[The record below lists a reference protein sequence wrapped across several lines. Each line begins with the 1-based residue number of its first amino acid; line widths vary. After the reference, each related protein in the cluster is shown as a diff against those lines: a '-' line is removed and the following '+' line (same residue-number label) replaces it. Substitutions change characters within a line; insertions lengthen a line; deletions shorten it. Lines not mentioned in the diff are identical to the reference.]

1 MRMYTSE
8 SMLKGT
14 PRFTR
19 INWSRKQ
26 AREELVSSTAWLKLT
41 PRNIIRVISRGA
53 IAVSI
58 VGVCGIAIYYG
69 TIYHYLVSYW
79 PVSDE
84 IKGVVPRHM
93 FYLARYY
100 EFVNQNPAKELQAL
114 ERAQSMTKD
123 DPGLSDPS
131 SLVDLDIKLR
141 IAKCQYDTGNTVA
154 AAQSLEEILP
164 TIQSMQLGP
173 QVTYADDRY
182 NHTDKWISPDM
193 FMYRLA
199 AILGNIYV
207 GEGSVSRAI
216 QVYSLGLQAVKRMKA
231 GIAGSFNPDHP
242 LDYTAYDNIDLKES
256 LLTLHLGIAFYIAKD
271 YGIAETLL
279 QSTLQSVRRHNVRY
293 EAAPY
298 ITVDPRSFKND
309 WLCLDSRAML
319 YLARMRIDS
328 GNLGDALPW
337 IVSGRKQTTLESTFH
352 LPQCIDCESG
362 LISQLGRIAEAQ
374 GKPKRALRRYR
385 QAYQYSR
392 LNFVQNLDALAA
404 DVNRLESMM

>member
-1 MRMYTSE
+1 MRMYSSE

-41 PRNIIRVISRGA
+41 PRNILRVLSRGA

-69 TIYHYLVSYW
+69 TIYHYLISYW
-79 PVSDE
+79 PVPDE
-84 IKGVVPRHM
+84 IEGVVPRHM

-100 EFVNQNPAKELQAL
+100 EYVDQNPAKELQAL
-114 ERAQSMTKD
+114 EWAQGMTKD
-123 DPGLSDPS
+123 EAGLSDPS
-131 SLVDLDIKLR
+131 SLVALDIKLR
-141 IAKCQYDTGNTVA
+141 VAKCQYDTGDRAA
-154 AAQSLEEILP
+154 AAQSLEEMLP

-199 AILGNIYV
+199 TVLGKIYLD
-207 GEGSVSRAI
+207 EGSASRAM
-216 QVYSLGLQAVKRMKA
+216 QMYSLGLQAVKRMKA
-231 GIAGSFNPDHP
+231 GIAESFNPDHP

-256 LLTLHLGIAFYIAKD
+256 LLTLQLGVAFYAAKD
-271 YGIAETLL
+271 YDVAETLL

-298 ITVDPRSFKND
+298 ITVDPRSFKNE

-319 YLARMRIDS
+319 YLAKMRIDS
-328 GNLGDALPW
+328 GKLGDALPW
-337 IVSGRKQTTLESTFH
+337 IVSGRKQTKLESTFH

-392 LNFVQNLDALAA
+392 LNFVQDLDALAA
-404 DVNRLESMM
+404 DVERLESMM